1 MIDYIN
7 GNSKLQVLIYMFIIN
22 KFRIASWILTSLLL
36 KCCFVREIEI
46 INFSTTSNTMNVN
59 ILNSNRYKAFHLL
72 SVKPVNISS
81 EIIING
87 LNNFTIKKKLTSF
100 FGITTNSN
108 IYITKQQIKYLINQL
123 KLSGF
128 FGYVGF
134 NIYYLGTHQVIII
147 DLVTNPILNKVYIIN
162 YQDKLIPSSYLF
174 FLFRSQLGYPK
185 SFPQIHY
192 AINEIIKWYHIR
204 GYKWVQ
210 IKLEHKN
217 VSNNNLVF
225 KINEG
230 KINKIEII
238 NCIKSNEHIINSNLT
253 ISSNLIAEILNVQ
266 LNKALN
272 IKALEYGILKLKL
285 KKIVSKCNYQ
295 IIPNHNYENTIKLIL
310 KIEVFNHKSTY
321 ILATKIIFP
330 PDLLQSLELLIEYT
344 LDYFLFNNA
353 LVHGLFANA
362 SSLFIDNIF
371 LPQIYYYNL
380 EIYPNMSEYDDRP
393 YQLLYKERTSF
404 LQEIKQWYLTPLIFI
419 SGDSFGFRHYINN
432 INNSNRIYIFDLQL
446 TPLGTYLTFKYENP
460 FINIFGYRFN
470 LFICSIFQHTYN
482 YTQNKF
488 PILLRQINHQC
499 FSYQNAIFYQTG
511 IQIKLHNEQGENL
524 SYKREIS
531 LKKISKQ
538 YVILYNYL
546 SWQNIYYF
554 MDPCFVNNL
563 YSNFKQVWLN
573 KIQNFLCFKF
583 RFIYNKN
590 YFSDYP
596 FQKIK
601 FILQSIHFIPAI
613 VKNYNNSLN
622 KYLNYSHIF
631 KFKII
636 QKSIVNLF
644 SEKLNKHIIIS
655 TMEIVASLGSNYH
668 FPFSEVFFLI
678 GPDKIRGYKEQ
689 LFYLPSLKF
698 LVVNLEYHLL
708 FLTDN
713 SIFIFMDYI
722 YNISYLKDYNTIAI
736 LYNSYN
742 IDQFYHKLGYGLG
755 IQVQTPIKQ
764 IPPLRLEYGFNINNK
779 GYFHLRINKH

>member
-1 MIDYIN
+1 
-7 GNSKLQVLIYMFIIN
+7 MFIIN
-22 KFRIASWILTSLLL
+22 KFQIASWMLTSLLL
-36 KCCFVREIEI
+36 KYCFIREIDI
-46 INFSTTSNTMNVN
+46 INFSTASNTMNVN

-87 LNNFTIKKKLTSF
+87 LNNLIIKKKLKSF

-108 IYITKQQIKYLINQL
+108 IYITKQQIKYLINKL

-128 FGYVGF
+128 FEYVSF

-147 DLVTNPILNKVYIIN
+147 DLVTNPVLNKVYIIN
-162 YQDKLIPSSYLF
+162 YQDKLIPSSYLL

-192 AINEIIKWYHIR
+192 AINNMIKWYHIR

-210 IKLEHKN
+210 IKLEYKN
-217 VSNNNLVF
+217 ASKNNLIF

-230 KINKIEII
+230 KVKKIEII
-238 NCIKSNEHIINSNLT
+238 NCIRNNEYIINSNLT
-253 ISSNLIAEILNVQ
+253 ISSNLIAKILNVE

-285 KKIVSKCNYQ
+285 KKIVSKCHYQ
-295 IIPNHNYENTIKLIL
+295 IIPNHNHENTIKLIL

-321 ILATKIIFP
+321 ILATNIVLP
-330 PDLLQSLELLIEYT
+330 SDLLQSLELLIEYT

-353 LVHGLFANA
+353 LAHSLFVNG

-380 EIYPNMSEYDDRP
+380 EVYPNMSKYDYRS
-393 YQLLYKERTSF
+393 YQLLYKQRISF
-404 LQEIKQWYLTPLIFI
+404 LQEIQQWYLTPLILI
-419 SGDSFGFRHYINN
+419 TGDNFGFRHYINN
-432 INNSNRIYIFDLQL
+432 TNNANQIYMFDLQL

-460 FINIFGYRFN
+460 FINIFGYGFN
-470 LFICSIFQHTYN
+470 LFTFSIFQHAYT

-488 PILLRQINHQC
+488 PIFLRQINNKC

-511 IQIKLHNEQGENL
+511 IQIKLHNEQCENL
-524 SYKREIS
+524 SCKREIN

-538 YVILYNYL
+538 YAILYNYL
-546 SWQNIYYF
+546 SWKNIYYF

-563 YSNFKQVWLN
+563 YSNFKQVCLN
-573 KIQNFLCFKF
+573 NIQNFLCFKF
-583 RFIYNKN
+583 KFIYNRN
-590 YFSDYP
+590 YFSNYP

-601 FILQSIHFIPAI
+601 FILQSIHFIPVI

-622 KYLNYSHIF
+622 TYLNYSHTF

-636 QKSIVNLF
+636 QRNIVNLF
-644 SEKLNKHIIIS
+644 SEKLNKNIIIS
-655 TMEIVASLGSNYH
+655 TMEIVASLGSNCH
-668 FPFSEVFFLI
+668 FPFSEVFFSI
-678 GPDKIRGYKEQ
+678 GPDRIRGYKEQ

-698 LVVNLEYHLL
+698 LLVSLEYHLL

-722 YNISYLKDYNTIAI
+722 YNISYLKNYNNIAI

-742 IDQFYHKLGYGLG
+742 IDQFYHKLSYGLG
-755 IQVQTPIKQ
+755 LQIQAPIKQ
-764 IPPLRLEYGFNINNK
+764 IPPLRLEYGFNINNN

>member
-1 MIDYIN
+1 
-7 GNSKLQVLIYMFIIN
+7 MFIIN
-22 KFRIASWILTSLLL
+22 KFQIASWMLTSLLL
-36 KCCFVREIEI
+36 KYCFIREIDI
-46 INFSTTSNTMNVN
+46 IDFSIVSNIMNIN
-59 ILNSNRYKAFHLL
+59 ILTGNRYKAFHLL

-87 LNNFTIKKKLTSF
+87 LNNLIIKKKLKSF

-108 IYITKQQIKYLINQL
+108 IYITKQQIKYLINKL

-128 FGYVGF
+128 FEYVSF

-147 DLVTNPILNKVYIIN
+147 DLVTNPVLSKVYIIN
-162 YQDKLIPSSYLF
+162 YQDKLIPSSYLL
-174 FLFRSQLGYPK
+174 FLFHSQLGYPK
-185 SFPQIHY
+185 SFPQIYY
-192 AINEIIKWYHIR
+192 AINQMIQWYHTR

-210 IKLEHKN
+210 IKLEYKN
-217 VSNNNLVF
+217 ANKNNLIF

-230 KINKIEII
+230 KVNKIEII

-272 IKALEYGILKLKL
+272 IKALEYSIFKLKL
-285 KKIVSKCNYQ
+285 KKIVSKCHYQ

-321 ILATKIIFP
+321 ILATKIVLP
-330 PDLLQSLELLIEYT
+330 ADLLQSLELLIEYT
-344 LDYFLFNNA
+344 LDYFLFNNTLA
-353 LVHGLFANA
+353 HSLFANA

-371 LPQIYYYNL
+371 LPQIHYYNL
-380 EIYPNMSEYDDRP
+380 EVYPNMSKYDDRS
-393 YQLLYKERTSF
+393 YQLLYKQRISF
-404 LQEIKQWYLTPLIFI
+404 LQEIQQWYLAPLVLIA
-419 SGDSFGFRHYINN
+419 GDNFGFRHYINN
-432 INNSNRIYIFDLQL
+432 TNNSNQIYIFDLQL
-446 TPLGTYLTFKYENP
+446 TPLGTYLTCKYENP
-460 FINIFGYRFN
+460 FINIFGYGFN
-470 LFICSIFQHTYN
+470 LFTFSIFQHTCTYP
-482 YTQNKF
+482 QNKF
-488 PILLRQINHQC
+488 PIFLRQINNKC

-511 IQIKLHNEQGENL
+511 IQIKLHNEKCENL
-524 SYKREIS
+524 SCKREIN
-531 LKKISKQ
+531 LKKISRQ
-538 YVILYNYL
+538 YAILYNYL

-563 YSNFKQVWLN
+563 YSNFKQVCLN
-573 KIQNFLCFKF
+573 NIQNFLCFKF

-601 FILQSIHFIPAI
+601 FILQSIHFIPVI

-622 KYLNYSHIF
+622 TYLNYSHTF

-644 SEKLNKHIIIS
+644 PENLNKQIIIS
-655 TMEIVASLGSNYH
+655 TMEIVASLGSSSH
-668 FPFSEVFFLI
+668 FPFSEVFFSI
-678 GPDKIRGYKEQ
+678 GPDRIRGYKEQ
-689 LFYLPSLKF
+689 LFYLPNLKF
-698 LVVNLEYHLL
+698 LLVNLEYHLL

-722 YNISYLKDYNTIAI
+722 YNISYLKNYNNIAI

-742 IDQFYHKLGYGLG
+742 IDQFHHKLGYGLG
-755 IQVQTPIKQ
+755 LQIQAPIKQ
-764 IPPLRLEYGFNINNK
+764 IPPLRLEYGFNINNN